1 MRPAARGLLGGPSS
15 AIQAQAT
22 VRPPQNGPAS
32 TPPASWGTLR
42 EQVVTASCL
51 MPAAAEE
58 ETSDPRP
65 AALRIRRDRFAVR
78 APSEQAPLVRQCQ
91 KRGTQTEGLHDV
103 LLQELLERK
112 RHVGPGNAE
121 GDKEQKQDSNRE
133 VKAPEVQPVGAVGE
147 QKCEEKGGDEKITP
161 GGGAI
166 RGCVHA
172 GLSRLNPNPQRAPLG
187 RVPKLA
193 ASLRVDRRQCGVRH
207 VLREKG
213 SGGSPRCNVDD
224 DEAEGQQAAGAPSV
238 PRERPHAGAGRV
250 CSSDA
255 EVGASVVACPP

>member
-1 MRPAARGLLGGPSS
+1 MRP
-15 AIQAQAT
+15 
-22 VRPPQNGPAS
+22 
-32 TPPASWGTLR
+32 
-42 EQVVTASCL
+42 
-51 MPAAAEE
+51 
-58 ETSDPRP
+58 
-65 AALRIRRDRFAVR
+65 
-78 APSEQAPLVRQCQ
+78 EQALLVRQCQ

-121 GDKEQKQDSNRE
+121 RNEPQQEHADAE
-133 VKAPEVQPVGAVGE
+133 VEAPKVQPVRPVGK
-147 QKCEEKGGDEKITP
+147 QKHEEKRWKQKIASS
-161 GGGAI
+161 GGGVL
-166 RGCVHA
+166 GGVHA
-172 GLSRLNPNPQRAPLG
+172 GLGRSNPDPQSSAFE